1 MTAKTIIELLVIL
14 AWRRRYR
21 QRHHPDWR
29 NRKREDRAV
38 EAKVGLDDATKAK
51 IVQDAAHSIEQDYLN
66 RLADFRKEI
75 ERLNGELN
83 NERERAS
90 EWATA

>member
-1 MTAKTIIELLVIL
+1 LSCSSSSPGGGATVSGIILN
-14 AWRRRYR
+14 WRS
-21 QRHHPDWR
+21 
-29 NRKREDRAV
+29 RKREDRAV